1 MDSAAIPESGPRK
14 RIAVL
19 FHSGH
24 RYNAQGG
31 YIVDHLAQF
40 WREDGHEVIYLF
52 GTRRYVPADLLFMHV
67 DLSIV
72 PDKYLA
78 FAARYPLVVNGRIRD
93 IRKSVTSG
101 ILLHRGDPW
110 TGQVIVK
117 SDLNCG
123 GMPEQLLLQSWL
135 HRRSSLWR
143 SVVRRVRT
151 MAGRHSSMTSWRNYL
166 LFDHLSE
173 VPERWFHNPQVV
185 VERFCPEIERGWY
198 HLRMFQFLGDRWSCV
213 RLASKEPVIK
223 AESSVHM
230 EPIEPDPA
238 VIGWRERLGMEYGKL
253 DYVVYENTPVLL
265 DVNKTTG
272 ATTYMADDQLRLQ
285 RRHLAEGLYAY
296 FSRGYSLPSPT
307 RGVTYPT

>member
-1 MDSAAIPESGPRK
+1 MDSAALIEPGSRK

-24 RYNAQGG
+24 RYNSQGG

-40 WREDGHEVIYLF
+40 WREDGHEVVYLF
-52 GTRRYVPADLLFMHV
+52 GTGQYLPADLLFVHV
-67 DLSIV
+67 DLSVV
-72 PDKYLA
+72 PEKYLA

-101 ILLHRGDPW
+101 GLLHRGDPW

-123 GMPEQLLLQSWL
+123 GMPEEVLLQSWL
-135 HRRSSLWR
+135 HRRSNLWR
-143 SVVRRVRT
+143 RVVRRVRSMT
-151 MAGRHSSMTSWRNYL
+151 GRDNSITSWRNYL
-166 LFDHLSE
+166 LFDRLSD
-173 VPERWFHNPQVV
+173 VPEQWFHNRQVV

-213 RLASKEPVIK
+213 RLASKEPIIK
-223 AESSVHM
+223 AEAGIHV
-230 EPIEPDPA
+230 EPIEPDP
-238 VIGWRERLGMEYGKL
+238 VVTGWRDRLRMEYGKL
-253 DYVVYENTPVLL
+253 DYVVHENTPVLL
-265 DVNKTTG
+265 DVNKTTS
-272 ATTYMADDQLRLQ
+272 ASAHMADDQLLRQ

-296 FSRGYSLPSPT
+296 FSRSCAKP
-307 RGVTYPT
+307 